1 MIKKIPS
8 FFMKCCYDRI
18 ILQSTIKVL
27 EDKIIVEFYCPYC
40 GTRIILE
47 SKDGI
52 KIEKSEKPTDIKV
65 FYIKENGVKKQKVI
79 DNGIGFGC

>member
-8 FFMKCCYDRI
+8 FFMRCCYEKM
-18 ILQSTIKVL
+18 LLSSKIKVS
-27 EDKIIVEFYCPYC
+27 ENKIIVEFYCPYC

-52 KIEKSEKPTDIKV
+52 KIEKSEKPRDIKV